1 MKNGRIHTGYYEN
14 WFDMSKEDTDAV
26 LAERKRKGEKG
37 TKAGGPSRNPQKRPH
52 GKPNNG
58 NRRASAANRKQAKL
72 DVQNA
77 VKTQVIAALKRE
89 RKEVSFEEP
98 EEDEDDTGNKD
109 NAGNSFGG
117 RAGKKRA
124 KGNRG

>member
-1 MKNGRIHTGYYEN
+1 MKDGKIHTGYYKK
-14 WFDMSKEDTDAV
+14 WFDMSKDDQDAV
-26 LAERKRKGEKG
+26 LAERKREGEKG
-37 TKAGGPSRNPQKRPH
+37 TKGGSARNPQKGPH

-58 NRRASAANRKQAKL
+58 SRQTSAAKTKQTKL
-72 DVQNA
+72 DLQNA

-89 RKEVSFEEP
+89 CKEVSFEEP
-98 EEDEDDTGNKD
+98 EEDEEDTGNKD

-117 RAGKKRA
+117 QAGKKRA